1 MAMPALYLLTLRRQA
16 AQLAGLINRKVNV
29 IISAPI
35 DPVSQTAAYQRVTSA
50 GIKLV
55 FMDNVVSGDGLPVG
69 DSGRG
74 CIRGR
79 ASSA

>member
-16 AQLAGLINRKVNV
+16 AQLAGLIDRKVNV

-35 DPVSQTAAYQRVTSA
+35 DPVGQTAAYQRVTAA

-55 FMDNVVSGDGLPVG
+55 FMDNVVSGEGAVG